1 MTRQVAS
8 DILGRWPSG
17 SMALELKTRVT
28 FKRKVGGYLGEEPT
42 EDIFT
47 QWKVQGSSKD
57 PILNR

>member
-28 FKRKVGGYLGEEPT
+28 FKRKLGGYLGEEPT
-42 EDIFT
+42 EDMFT
-47 QWKVQGSSKD
+47 Q
-57 PILNR
+57 